1 MPIAH
6 CKTKLLLCKIIIT
19 AHELQ
24 MTDYSTFQFSAIVM
38 KGLRVLSAIGA
49 PLDSMTIQNARRVI
63 VRILGPQTGYRS
75 DAT

>member
-1 MPIAH
+1 
-6 CKTKLLLCKIIIT
+6 
-19 AHELQ
+19 

-38 KGLRVLSAIGA
+38 KGLRVLNAIGA
-49 PLDSMTIQNARRVI
+49 PLDSMTIQSARRVI